1 MMPDNITALTVTTVL
16 IQHCK
21 VINLISLADLKPLR
35 YNVTWDCRYQMKII
49 KYCKKKF

>member
-21 VINLISLADLKPLR
+21 VINLISLADLGETFKVQCNLGLSVSDK
-35 YNVTWDCRYQMKII
+35 NN
-49 KYCKKKF
+49 